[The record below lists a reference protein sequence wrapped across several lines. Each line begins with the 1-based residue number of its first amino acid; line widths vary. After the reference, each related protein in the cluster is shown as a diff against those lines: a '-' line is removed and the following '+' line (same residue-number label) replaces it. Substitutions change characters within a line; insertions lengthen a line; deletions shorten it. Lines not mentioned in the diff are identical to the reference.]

1 MSISQEINELLK
13 NCLKLRLRKIVD
25 MEITSM
31 IPFYSLLEEKQKVSE
46 LKKYLIENGTV
57 HLNGAANWQQLFY

>member
-1 MSISQEINELLK
+1 
-13 NCLKLRLRKIVD
+13 